1 MKRTVPVF
9 YHIPKN
15 AGTYV
20 SDWMLIAFRY
30 YWNKPINEWQTKWT
44 ANIEEVGFNTRQE
57 FRDFIDKKRNSIKCL
72 QVLKNNVIV
81 AKIFVENPFYFCES
95 STWVGTKHSIF
106 EWDIDI
112 QNITKELLENITL
125 FGIII
130 ESQGFKCR
138 NEIFDLFP
146 DLHLYQ
152 FLILRDPFSRAQ
164 SLYNYNTSEES
175 INDYSHDL
183 IKSKT
188 FEDYV
193 MSEQLEDSWL
203 IRNLININDAE
214 SLEESH
220 FQQALEILK
229 SFNVYDIKDTDIA
242 IQQTFKECYEFDTRK
257 IELKPWDIITKNE
270 TKHKKINIEK
280 LTEQA
285 QKVFKKRTF
294 LDQKIYEQF
303 KKSEIDKDF

>member
-1 MKRTVPVF
+1 MFLTKPHKIPVF

-30 YWNKPINEWQTKWT
+30 YWNEPINEWQTKWT
-44 ANIEEVGFNTRQE
+44 SNIEEVGFNTRQE

-81 AKIFVENPFYFCES
+81 AKLFVENPFYFCES
-95 STWVGTKHSIF
+95 FTWVETKHSVF

-112 QNITKELLENITL
+112 QNITKELLAKITL

-146 DLHLYQ
+146 DLYLYQ

-164 SLYNYNTSEES
+164 SLYNYNTSDSSNHERTH
-175 INDYSHDL
+175 IL

-193 MSEQLEDSWL
+193 TSEQLEDSWL
-203 IRNLININDAE
+203 IRNLINLNDPE
-214 SLEESH
+214 SLEERH
-220 FQQALEILK
+220 FQQSLEILK
-229 SFNVYDIKDTDIA
+229 SFNVYDIKDTDKA
-242 IQQTFKECYEFDTRK
+242 IQQTFQECYGFDTQK
-257 IELKPWDIITKNE
+257 IELKSWDVITKNE
-270 TKHKKINIEK
+270 TNCKKINIEELSK
-280 LTEQA
+280 KSQET
-285 QKVFKKRTF
+285 FKQRTYW
-294 LDQKIYEQF
+294 DQKLYKQF
-303 KKSEIDKDF
+303 KN

>member
-1 MKRTVPVF
+1 MQNRKIPVF

-30 YWNKPINEWQTKWT
+30 YRRTYADWLKNHNPE
-44 ANIEEVGFNTRQE
+44 
-57 FRDFIDKKRNSIKCL
+57 RDSIKTL
-72 QVLKNNVIV
+72 QLIKNNRIV
-81 AKIFVENPFYFCES
+81 AKLLVGDFEYFLEDYSFVL
-95 STWVGTKHSIF
+95 TKHSNT
-106 EWDIDI
+106 ELDI
-112 QNITKELLENITL
+112 NLENINKNLLDKVFL

-130 ESQGFKCR
+130 ESLGFKLR
-138 NEIFDLFP
+138 HDILNQFTNYT
-146 DLHLYQ
+146 LHQ
-152 FLILRDPFSRAQ
+152 FLILRDPFYRSQ
-164 SLYNYNTSEES
+164 SIYNYNTSKES
-175 INDYSHDL
+175 VNDYSHDS

-188 FEDYV
+188 FKDYV
-193 MSEQLEDSWL
+193 TSEQLEDSWL
-203 IRNLININDAE
+203 IRNLTNINDAE

-220 FQQALEILK
+220 FQQALEVLK

-270 TKHKKINIEK
+270 TKHKKINIEE

-285 QKVFKKRTF
+285 QDVFKQRTF
-294 LDQKIYEQF
+294 LDQKLYEQF
-303 KKSEIDKDF
+303 K